1 MNSVLRWLC
10 TRPGPSSNFAL
21 DAPDVP
27 ARGWGV
33 GKLADRPTDKSLFW
47 QIVEDRDVRL
57 DHVQRAVLRYLAD
70 VGGAA
75 TDFELRMRVSHP
87 PSRIR
92 QALDGLSLEGLIDL

>member
-1 MNSVLRWLC
+1 VAKS
-10 TRPGPSSNFAL
+10 GE
-21 DAPDVP
+21 
-27 ARGWGV
+27 
-33 GKLADRPTDKSLFW
+33 RPTDKSLFW

-87 PSRIR
+87 QLRIR
-92 QALDGLSLEGLIDL
+92 QALDGLALEGLVDLASSEGYVVASLTRGGQRVA

>member
-1 MNSVLRWLC
+1 M
-10 TRPGPSSNFAL
+10 A
-21 DAPDVP
+21 
-27 ARGWGV
+27 
-33 GKLADRPTDKSLFW
+33 KLADRPTDKSLFW

-75 TDFELRMRVSHP
+75 TDFELRMRVNHP

-92 QALDGLSLEGLIDL
+92 QALEGLSLERLIDLSQSGEYLVAALTRGGHRLTE

>member
-1 MNSVLRWLC
+1 M
-10 TRPGPSSNFAL
+10 TKG
-21 DAPDVP
+21 
-27 ARGWGV
+27 G
-33 GKLADRPTDKSLFW
+33 DRPTDKSLFW

-75 TDFELRMRVSHP
+75 TDFELRMRVNHP

-92 QALDGLSLEGLIDL
+92 QALEGLVLENLLELSSSEGYEVASLTRVGQRVA

>member
-1 MNSVLRWLC
+1 M
-10 TRPGPSSNFAL
+10 T
-21 DAPDVP
+21 
-27 ARGWGV
+27 
-33 GKLADRPTDKSLFW
+33 
-47 QIVEDRDVRL
+47 L

-92 QALDGLSLEGLIDL
+92 QALDGLALEGLVELMTSEGYIVASLTRGGQRVA

>member
-1 MNSVLRWLC
+1 M
-10 TRPGPSSNFAL
+10 A
-21 DAPDVP
+21 
-27 ARGWGV
+27 
-33 GKLADRPTDKSLFW
+33 KLADRPTDKSLFW

-92 QALDGLSLEGLIDL
+92 QALDGLSLEGLIDLSQAGEYVVAALTRGGQRVA

>member
-1 MNSVLRWLC
+1 VAK
-10 TRPGPSSNFAL
+10 GAE
-21 DAPDVP
+21 
-27 ARGWGV
+27 
-33 GKLADRPTDKSLFW
+33 RPTDKSLFW

-75 TDFELRMRVSHP
+75 TDFELRMRVNHP

-92 QALDGLSLEGLIDL
+92 QALDGLDREGLVELTSSEGYVVAALTRGGQRVA

>member
-1 MNSVLRWLC
+1 M
-10 TRPGPSSNFAL
+10 
-21 DAPDVP
+21 
-27 ARGWGV
+27 
-33 GKLADRPTDKSLFW
+33 GKGAERPTDKSLFW

-57 DHVQRAVLRYLAD
+57 DHVQRAILRYLAD

-92 QALDGLSLEGLIDL
+92 QALDGLIREKLVETAESEGYLVASLTRGGQRVA

>member
-1 MNSVLRWLC
+1 VAKS
-10 TRPGPSSNFAL
+10 GE
-21 DAPDVP
+21 
-27 ARGWGV
+27 
-33 GKLADRPTDKSLFW
+33 RPTDKSLFW

-87 PSRIR
+87 PLRIR
-92 QALDGLSLEGLIDL
+92 QALEGLALEGLVDLASSEGYVVASLTRGGQRVA

>member
-1 MNSVLRWLC
+1 M
-10 TRPGPSSNFAL
+10 A
-21 DAPDVP
+21 
-27 ARGWGV
+27 
-33 GKLADRPTDKSLFW
+33 KLAERPTDKSLFW

-75 TDFELRMRVSHP
+75 TDFELRMRVNHP

-92 QALDGLSLEGLIDL
+92 QALEGLSLERLVELAQDGEYLVASLTRGGQRIT